1 MLANA
6 LLQHILTPH
15 VLCCLLLVT
24 QVVTLYVVMEASY
37 QTTTLS
43 QVAI

>member
-15 VLCCLLLVT
+15 VMCCPLLIT
-24 QVVTLYVVMEASY
+24 QVLTLYVVMEASY

>member
-15 VLCCLLLVT
+15 VLCCPLLGT
-24 QVVTLYVVMEASY
+24 QVVTLYVGTEASY